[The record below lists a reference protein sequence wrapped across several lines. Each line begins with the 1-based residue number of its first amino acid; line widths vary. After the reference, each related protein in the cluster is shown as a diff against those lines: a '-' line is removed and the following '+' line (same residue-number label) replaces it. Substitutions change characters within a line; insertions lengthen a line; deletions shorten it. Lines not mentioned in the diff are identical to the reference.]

1 MFSTKVIQIHC
12 VSCLLWLPRNIDKEY
27 AMEYRCVH
35 THTRTLYHTRNT
47 MHHTHRHT
55 RKHTPCTTDTQ
66 KHTLCT
72 THTHTH
78 TETHTMYYHTHT
90 HTHIPCTIPDTHTHR
105 NAHYVSH
112 HSTHTLDSWMWSLEI
127 CIQCY
132 FGKKGF
138 FIPSLLSFLS
148 SPFPHM
154 DGIFAEIQTWFNT
167 NA

>member
-90 HTHIPCTIPDTHTHR
+90 HTHPMHNTRHTHTQKCTLCITPQHTHPR
-105 NAHYVSH
+105 FLDVEFGNLYSVLFWQERVL
-112 HSTHTLDSWMWSLEI
+112 HSFPPFFSLFTI
-127 CIQCY
+127 
-132 FGKKGF
+132 
-138 FIPSLLSFLS
+138 S
-148 SPFPHM
+148 SYGWNLCR
-154 DGIFAEIQTWFNT
+154 DTDLV
-167 NA
+167 